1 VERRER
7 WARVLAPPAW
17 ACAVLIGSGFPAAR
31 AALPV
36 LRLLRGPLGVALAL
50 LAIAISAA
58 PLLEGRVRPW
68 APRPATL
75 FGLSAAVLTAL
86 GLYYAGGLRVSG
98 DEPHYLLM
106 AQSLWREA
114 DLDLRD
120 NFDRGDYREY
130 LPALP
135 APHYGAPRLDGRP
148 FPAHS
153 PGLPALLAPVYA
165 LGGRPACVV
174 LLALFAAGLGVEV
187 RRLAEHATG
196 DAASALFAWA
206 AAIGPPVA
214 FYAFHM
220 YTEIPSALALALALR
235 LLLEAPGPGEAALA
249 ALLASALPWLHV
261 KMIPAAAALGLVA
274 LLRLRGRSLAAFG
287 ASAGLMAVAFL
298 AYYQWVLGTPTPLA
312 LYGGVPQGVV
322 SSPLVASVGLL
333 LDRSFGLLTVAPV
346 FLLAAPGIVLLAR
359 GRGWREV
366 WPHVAVGAAVL
377 APLLTW
383 RMWWGGQCPPGRFLV
398 PLIPLLGVAVAAR
411 LAATPRGLA
420 RWRWAL
426 VAVGGALTLFMTAS
440 PEAMLLL
447 NRRDRATRVWDAL
460 AASGG
465 ADLNRYLPSLVP
477 QDPAEARVA
486 ALWVGALGFLLL
498 LDQLAARQDRV
509 DRWFRGL
516 GLPLVL
522 WLAIGVG
529 VDRWARAGAR
539 SPQPEPAAE
548 SDVSQLP

>member
-1 VERRER
+1 MERRER
-7 WARVLAPPAW
+7 WPRVLAPLGW
-17 ACAVLIGSGFPAAR
+17 AFTVLSVAAFPAAGS
-31 AALPV
+31 ALPV

-50 LAIAISAA
+50 LAIAISVA
-58 PLLEGRVRPW
+58 PLIEGHGRSW
-68 APRPATL
+68 APRSRTL
-75 FGLSAAVLTAL
+75 FGLSAAALLAL
-86 GLYYAGGLRVSG
+86 GLYYAVGLRVSG

-106 AQSLWREA
+106 AQSLWREG

-165 LGGRPACVV
+165 LGGRSACIA

-187 RRLAEHATG
+187 RRLAERATG
-196 DAASALFAWA
+196 EAASALFAWA

-214 FYAFHM
+214 FYAIHV
-220 YTEIPSALALALALR
+220 YTEVPSALALAVALR
-235 LLLEAPGPGEAALA
+235 LLLEAPGTGRAILA

-274 LLRLRGRSLAAFG
+274 LLRLRGRPLAAF
-287 ASAGLMAVAFL
+287 SAAAGVVAVAFL
-298 AYYQWVLGTPTPLA
+298 GYYQWVLGTPTPLA
-312 LYGGVPQGVV
+312 LYGGVPQGAAG
-322 SSPLVASVGLL
+322 SPLAASAGLL

-346 FLLAAPGIVLLAR
+346 FLLAAPGLVLL
-359 GRGWREV
+359 GREQGWRDV
-366 WPHVAVGAAVL
+366 WPHAAVGAAVL

-398 PLIPLLGVAVAAR
+398 PLIPLLAVAVAAR
-411 LAATPRGLA
+411 VSATPRGLA

-426 VAVGGALTLFMTAS
+426 LGVGGALTLFMTAR
-440 PEAMLLL
+440 PEGMLLL

-460 AASGG
+460 AAPGG
-465 ADLNRYLPSLVP
+465 ADLNRYLPSLVS

-486 ALWVGALGFLLL
+486 ALWLAALALMLL
-498 LDQLAARQDRV
+498 LDHLAARHDRA
-509 DRWFRGL
+509 DRLFRGL

-529 VDRWARAGAR
+529 VDRWARAGVGP
-539 SPQPEPAAE
+539 PQPEPAAGE
-548 SDVSQLP
+548 AY